1 MAAAFLPQ
9 FGCFARSQ
17 INALDR
23 HGRSCWRSASC
34 HLRVRVFSLSI
45 LKIGKIRLVVRWSK
59 GGVSSERDG
68 EEGGKKKERF
78 ESGTGWDYEIMFYER

>member
-34 HLRVRVFSLSI
+34 HLRVFSLSI

-68 EEGGKKKERF
+68 EEGKKKKERF